1 MDLDIL
7 CLSVYIWNVDH
18 IQKLCHLLKERKPE
32 LKIIIGG
39 PEVTFEI
46 DYIMAGE
53 GEVALNQLL
62 TALENNEE
70 VKLQGISMKE
80 HRDPRL
86 IPPVDLSYLE
96 TLESPYLLER
106 DMKDMKNRILYFE
119 TGRGCP
125 YQCQYCLSS
134 LEKGLRFFSM
144 DYLKQQ
150 LKAILNTD
158 VKVIKLLDRSF
169 NAKTEHALEILDFVF
184 KNCHPGVQLQFE
196 INGDV
201 LDQRIIDFINEE
213 APDGLLRFEI
223 GIQSTYEP
231 TNKVVQRY
239 QNFERLCDVIRQLQQ
254 NHKID
259 FHLDLIAGLPLE
271 NLQRFS
277 KSFDDVFR
285 LYPKELQLG
294 FLKLLRG
301 TSLRK
306 EANKYGYIYEKH
318 APYELIE
325 SHDLSKEDIEKIS
338 EENEYNFRD
347 VKKVWERLPD
357 AREDINSGKNDK
369 ISFVKLVL
377 NFMQEEN
384 LIFFDEER
392 RIISITTRFKSIVY
406 FYFEYSKENKN
417 RLLEYVYELGG
428 NENATY

>member
-1 MDLDIL
+1 
-7 CLSVYIWNVDH
+7 
-18 IQKLCHLLKERKPE
+18 
-32 LKIIIGG
+32 
-39 PEVTFEI
+39 
-46 DYIMAGE
+46 
-53 GEVALNQLL
+53 
-62 TALENNEE
+62 
-70 VKLQGISMKE
+70 
-80 HRDPRL
+80 
-86 IPPVDLSYLE
+86 
-96 TLESPYLLER
+96 
-106 DMKDMKNRILYFE
+106 
-119 TGRGCP
+119 
-125 YQCQYCLSS
+125 
-134 LEKGLRFFSM
+134 M

-285 LYPKELQLG
+285 LYPKELQKKQPIG
-294 FLKLLRG
+294 HR
-301 TSLRK
+301 TS
-306 EANKYGYIYEKH
+306 
-318 APYELIE
+318 
-325 SHDLSKEDIEKIS
+325 SSS
-338 EENEYNFRD
+338 
-347 VKKVWERLPD
+347 
-357 AREDINSGKNDK
+357 
-369 ISFVKLVL
+369 
-377 NFMQEEN
+377 
-384 LIFFDEER
+384 
-392 RIISITTRFKSIVY
+392 
-406 FYFEYSKENKN
+406 
-417 RLLEYVYELGG
+417 
-428 NENATY
+428 